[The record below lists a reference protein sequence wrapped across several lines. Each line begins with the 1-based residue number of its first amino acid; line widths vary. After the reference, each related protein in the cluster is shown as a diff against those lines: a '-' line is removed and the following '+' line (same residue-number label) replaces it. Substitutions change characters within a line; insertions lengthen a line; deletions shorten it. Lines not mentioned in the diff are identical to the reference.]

1 MQNAMKAE
9 SQTAYKGTSC
19 RFTFTQNLDNGTAP
33 SLENA
38 YNILQQCRG
47 RPSEDIQLIDLIRWQ
62 FLWCEQAQHSTMFP
76 QPNSEILWQMQLFFN
91 KVNAY
96 FKENG
101 QGLWLYGLDI

>member
-1 MQNAMKAE
+1 MLSQNFCLFNTSAVPKGRETCTVNAMQNAMKAK

-47 RPSEDIQLIDLIRWQ
+47 QPSEDIQLTDLIR
-62 FLWCEQAQHSTMFP
+62 
-76 QPNSEILWQMQLFFN
+76 
-91 KVNAY
+91 
-96 FKENG
+96 
-101 QGLWLYGLDI
+101 